1 MNSYYLKITL
11 MFVIFEWAHNR
22 GIESW
27 VIFRC
32 LKYLLKHK
40 KRGDIVKE
48 KEENGGID
56 LQDNI
61 PCSWKDVIV
70 FFI

>member
-1 MNSYYLKITL
+1 
-11 MFVIFEWAHNR
+11 
-22 GIESW
+22 
-27 VIFRC
+27 

-40 KRGDIVKE
+40 KRGDVVKE

-61 PCSWKDVIV
+61 PCCYWKDLIV

>member
-1 MNSYYLKITL
+1 
-11 MFVIFEWAHNR
+11 
-22 GIESW
+22 
-27 VIFRC
+27 

-40 KRGDIVKE
+40 KRGDVVKE